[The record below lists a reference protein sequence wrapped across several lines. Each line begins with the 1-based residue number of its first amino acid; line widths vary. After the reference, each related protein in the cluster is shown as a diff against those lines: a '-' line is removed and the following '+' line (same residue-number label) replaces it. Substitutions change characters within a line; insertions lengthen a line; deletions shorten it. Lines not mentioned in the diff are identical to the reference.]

1 MAVVPEVDP
10 TPARSSTLR
19 LVVACTLAV
28 IVVAGIA
35 LWWGADSAH
44 DQENPQRDP
53 SSGTVT
59 SAAQPRPA
67 TNTPPGAN
75 APTQGGEYLPAG
87 QTAGAVGITRLDP
100 PPKDMQE
107 AIRRV
112 QAAAG
117 NPASSPSAGRA
128 LSPEEA
134 AKVFASAVSAA
145 QSKPTISPFGPA
157 KN

>member
-1 MAVVPEVDP
+1 MAVIPEVDP
-10 TPARSSTLR
+10 APARSSTLR
-19 LVVACTLAV
+19 LVAAGVLAV
-28 IVVAGIA
+28 IVVACIA
-35 LWWGADSAH
+35 LWWGAEPAH

-53 SSGTVT
+53 SSDAVA
-59 SAAQPRPA
+59 SVAQPGPA
-67 TNTPPGAN
+67 TNTPLGAG
-75 APTQGGEYLPAG
+75 APKQGGEYQPAG
-87 QTAGAVGITRLDP
+87 QAAGAVGATRLDP

-112 QAAAG
+112 QAATG
-117 NPASSPSAGRA
+117 NPAPSPSAGRA